1 MKKFM
6 LILLCLTLAIPA
18 IAQDEIELPVG
29 TILFLRATTDIYAPN
44 LKAGD
49 HFFVELEKPITSK
62 GQTLAPAGTIVQMD
76 VLVSENK
83 KRRASTF
90 GVTVGGLIIDNYLHQ
105 LKTEAKLV
113 TTEDKAKGTGR
124 KALVGAGIGAAF
136 GGWSGAG
143 KGAAIGTGSG
153 MLEPGTVIHFP
164 KGTTAT
170 FQLEAPLKVSWL

>member
-1 MKKFM
+1 MKRI
-6 LILLCLTLAIPA
+6 ILLLLCVTLGIPA
-18 IAQDEIELPVG
+18 MAQEEIELPAG
-29 TILFLRATTDIYAPN
+29 TILFLRASTDIYAPN
-44 LKAGD
+44 FRAGD
-49 HFFVELEKPITSK
+49 HFFVELDKPITSK
-62 GQTLAPAGTIVQMD
+62 GKTIAPAGTIVQMD
-76 VLVSENK
+76 VIVSENK

-90 GVTVGGLIIDNYLHQ
+90 GVTVGGLIIDNFLHPVR
-105 LKTEAKLV
+105 TEAKVV

-124 KALVGAGIGAAF
+124 RALVGAGIGAAF

-170 FQLEAPLKVSWL
+170 FQLEAPLKVNW